1 MAADI
6 TDRLTQLHD
15 SSLKE
20 LFEAINGHKAALH
33 DLVQHAHAELSALVG
48 RAEAAEAQPV
58 MHLLLPSTVQLSVV
72 HRLWGLIVSLFSQ
85 AQAQEGDTEE
95 ATAATEPAGE

>member
-48 RAEAAEAQPV
+48 RAEAQPV
-58 MHLLLPSTVQLSVV
+58 MHLQLLSTRQLCGM
-72 HRLWGLIVSLFSQ
+72 HRCWKLISSLLLQ
-85 AQAQEGDTEE
+85 AQAQEGDAED
-95 ATAATEPAGE
+95 ATAATEAAGG